1 MKRALLA
8 LAALVAW
15 TSLGGKAEADPKGM
29 KVLKMYEACFVMFKD
44 QIIKEKFVI
53 KEPGGDKVIK
63 FTLYNKGDK
72 RLIKFTYPGDVK
84 GQMVLMR
91 GKNSMYIYLP
101 AYKRV
106 RRIAGHVRNQGF
118 MGSDFTLDDMAIG
131 KWSPEYDPTLVKED
145 ARYWYLVLKAKP
157 GRKLAYPKLKMRI
170 LKSNHEADRI
180 EYYSGSGR
188 KLRTAEFLNW
198 TCHRPGNRY
207 CAPSRIVM
215 TDHRRGNH
223 KTVLVEENVRYDVGI
238 PNRKFTLRYL
248 MRGS

>member
-1 MKRALLA
+1 MKRASWP
-8 LAALVAW
+8 LAALLTW
-15 TSLGGKAEADPKGM
+15 TMFGAQAQADPKGM
-29 KVLKMYEACFVMFKD
+29 KVLKMYESGFVSFKD

-53 KEPGGDKVIK
+53 KEPGGDKVIR
-63 FTLYNKGDK
+63 FTLYNKGDL

-131 KWSPEYDPTLVKED
+131 KWSPDYNPTLVKED
-145 ARYWYLVLKAKP
+145 AKYWYLVLKAKS

-180 EYYSGSGR
+180 EYFSGSGR
-188 KLRTAEFLNW
+188 KVRTAEFLDW
-198 TCHRPGNRY
+198 TCHRSGNRY
-207 CAPSRIVM
+207 CAPARIIM

-223 KTVLVEENVRYDVGI
+223 KTELLEESIRYDVGI
-238 PNRKFTLRYL
+238 PNRKFTIRYL